1 MCEHVCAV
9 RQTISLSNKSAI
21 HSDQFHLL
29 GPTHGRRDALGLFQ
43 FGAGR
48 HGAVTQVFRRLGV
61 FVLLSLA
68 WAVLLW
74 PASSWALTCRDTPA
88 LAWQSVVPGVTVVH
102 GHWPSVT
109 PAGRA
114 HVATTVVLGQGHHI
128 TVVDPGPTERV
139 GRALQQD
146 LACRQL
152 SHKGAPIAAPRV
164 VGLINT
170 HAHAE
175 QVLANGAFGL
185 AAAATSGTRNA
196 MRKRCP
202 DCLAALRQD
211 LGAAALRGTRIVV
224 PTQVLQD
231 GQSLQAGGRAWRV
244 REMRHAHSESDL
256 VLWSEDG
263 GIVLAGGLVDGP
275 QLPVLAQGS
284 VQGWLQA
291 LAEVRAW
298 QPQWLVGQ
306 QLVRGPGQVQ
316 AALQRQQQYLC
327 GLVQYAWQGLD
338 RGWSEAEA
346 VQGLTPPQSWV
357 ADATPTWERT
367 PGAELAPELLPEK
380 TPEKPSDLSKA
391 PLTQRSRAASQE
403 AWQTQQRQQHVFNQL
418 RAWREVE
425 LSWMD
430 QTTRPTPWPGLCA
443 SAPDVG
449 R

>member
-1 MCEHVCAV
+1 M
-9 RQTISLSNKSAI
+9 
-21 HSDQFHLL
+21 
-29 GPTHGRRDALGLFQ
+29 FQ

-48 HGAVTQVFRRLGV
+48 RGAVTQVFRRLGV

-68 WAVLLW
+68 WVGLLW
-74 PASSWALTCRDTPA
+74 PASSWALTCRDAPA
-88 LAWQSVVPGVTVVH
+88 LAWQSVVPGVAAVH

-114 HVATTVVLGQGHHI
+114 HVATTVVLGQGQHV

-146 LACRQL
+146 LACRKL
-152 SHKGAPIAAPRV
+152 SHKLSSKGAPSAAPRV

-185 AAAATSGTRNA
+185 AAAATSGTRDA

-211 LGAAALRGTRIVV
+211 LGATALRGTRIVV
-224 PTQVLQD
+224 PTQVLVD

-291 LAEVRAW
+291 LAELRAW

-306 QLVRGPGQVQ
+306 QLVSGPGQVQ

-346 VQGLTPPQSWV
+346 VQDLPPPQAWA
-357 ADATPTWERT
+357 ADVTPTQART
-367 PGAELAPELLPEK
+367 PGADQ
-380 TPEKPSDLSKA
+380 TPKQSTDLWTTPSAKRTHPDLN
-391 PLTQRSRAASQE
+391 E
-403 AWQTQQRQQHVFNQL
+403 AWQNQQRQQHVFNQL

-430 QTTRPTPWPGLCA
+430 QTTRPSPWPGLCA
-443 SAPDVG
+443 STPDVG